1 MKGRVFMETKIRP
14 QKLSA
19 LICSC
24 SGSCPSMEGIDFWTL
39 SDRIRF
45 ELGDKLEFI
54 ALHPRLCEEDG
65 ERLMERLLSDDLTM
79 ITSACAE
86 KRQCKLLKE
95 GFNRAS
101 VPMDDAHWIPLS
113 MAQKDTDTVYEEIKK
128 VVDDWYNLAAEGE

>member
-1 MKGRVFMETKIRP
+1 METQTKP

-54 ALHPRLCEEDG
+54 ALHPRICEEDG
-65 ERLMERLLSDDLTM
+65 ERLMARLLSDDLTL
-79 ITSACAE
+79 ITPACAE
-86 KRQCKLLKE
+86 KRQIKLLRD
-95 GFNRAS
+95 GFDKAQI
-101 VPMDDAHWIPLS
+101 PMDNAHWIPLS
-113 MAQKDTDTVYEEIKK
+113 MAQKDTDTVYEEIRK
-128 VVDDWYNLAAEGE
+128 VVDDWYTKAIEGE